1 MKKLFAVIISVA
13 MILSMSALFTSA
25 IDVVGDIEITYD
37 ADASTKLTLT
47 DGDISDWA
55 AAGYKYITLSPSNFH
70 EWSNSTIPD
79 TFAIN
84 CYFVADADNLYV
96 GFWINDEDF
105 TIDADGCDP
114 TITGAG
120 NWRSNAY
127 WGDAFQIAIDFDSII
142 ERWCDE
148 EDMDFGNNK
157 NIFYSFASYG
167 NGTPITIVREETY
180 NNNGYLS
187 EANGDDVSGS
197 TNEYEGGW
205 CAEFSLS
212 WQMLYDDYLEKT
224 DSIEPEVLWNEEK
237 NLSLGITLCYIDHNE
252 AGHKWSAGT
261 FDSDSIGWLATD
273 NGIHLQLPYEDGRT
287 INCSGVEYPGKGA
300 DAPVVDTTAADTTAA
315 DTVADTTA
323 PETTAAE
330 TTAAETT
337 AAATTAAETTAAA
350 TTAAETTAAP
360 AAATTAAAT
369 TAASGGCG
377 SVVGAG
383 AAVVVL
389 SAIVAGAALSKKR
402 D

>member
-13 MILSMSALFTSA
+13 MILSMGALFTSA
-25 IDVVGDIEITYD
+25 LDVVGDINITWD
-37 ADASTKLTLT
+37 AEASSKLNLN

-55 AAGYKYITLSPSNFH
+55 TAGYEYITLGPSNFH
-70 EWSNSTIPD
+70 AWTGTIPE

-96 GFWINDEDF
+96 GFWINDSTFVQD
-105 TIDADGCDP
+105 TDGCDP
-114 TITGAG
+114 TRTD
-120 NWRSNAY
+120 WRANGY
-127 WGDAFQIAIDFDSII
+127 WGDAFQIAIDFNSIV

-167 NGTPITIVREETY
+167 NGAPITIVREETY

-197 TNEYEGGW
+197 TNAYEGGW

-212 WQMLYDDYLEKT
+212 WQMLYDDCLEKT
-224 DSIEPEVLWNEEK
+224 DSIESDFTWNDEK
-237 NLSLGITLCYIDHNE
+237 NLTVGITLCYIDHAE
-252 AGHKWSAGT
+252 AGATETWAGGT
-261 FDSDSIGWLATD
+261 FDNTAPGWLATD
-273 NGIHLQLPYEDGRT
+273 NGIHLQLAYEDGRT
-287 INCSGVEYPGKGA
+287 INCSGVEYPGKGN
-300 DAPVVDTTAADTTAA
+300 DPVVDTTAADTTAA